1 MVLFKRP
8 HTTAV
13 SDLSKFYTSPIL
25 GAIFGSDT
33 LKFCHSLL
41 LEKTRVRGLS
51 KSVVCLILYLAVLVE
66 LRLVSQTDYTGYSVY
81 RASLASRGNEC
92 IFFLS

>member
-51 KSVVCLILYLAVLVE
+51 KSVVCLILYLAVLVNSDLC
-66 LRLVSQTDYTGYSVY
+66 LRRTIRATAYT
-81 RASLASRGNEC
+81 ALA
-92 IFFLS
+92 